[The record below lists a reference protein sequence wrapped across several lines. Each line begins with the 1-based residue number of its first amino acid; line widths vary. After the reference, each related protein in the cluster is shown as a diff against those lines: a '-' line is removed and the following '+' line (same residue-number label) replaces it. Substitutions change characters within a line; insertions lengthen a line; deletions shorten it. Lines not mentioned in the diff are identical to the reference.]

1 MPKRLTLIGSIG
13 RWVLG
18 EPTPKRKTAQG
29 QAMMKGPPPRWMVE
43 QYIERTEATLRRPDT
58 RPDVRAK
65 LEQSLR
71 DLDAIKAHR
80 ERKARE
86 QGG

>member
-43 QYIERTEATLRRPDT
+43 QYIERTEAT
-58 RPDVRAK
+58 
-65 LEQSLR
+65 
-71 DLDAIKAHR
+71 
-80 ERKARE
+80 
-86 QGG
+86 